1 MSRRLDPARHQGT
14 LASVRGNPKF
24 RSLWLSNLFFFGGA
38 WMQTLVLGWYIFAT
52 TQSEFAV
59 ALFTTAR
66 MAPMLA
72 GPFAGAI
79 ADRHDRTKLLLLATW
94 WALGAS
100 VVVAV
105 LVTVGWAP
113 LWALLVGGLAIGL
126 AQSPSQPA
134 RSSLVVDLVGRE
146 HLSNAN
152 ALNSLAIN
160 ATQVIGPALGGV
172 MISLLGVPVALWV
185 SAAWYAVALV
195 TVLPLRGTGRAVQ
208 PTAESAMRMVASGLR
223 LIRRNRLAATVLLIT
238 VAANIFIWPIYQ
250 SFMPVFAEDSLG
262 MGAGGLGALLTCAGA
277 GGLIGSLIIARMG
290 DFRYKGGF
298 FVFGTMLWAL
308 LWAVFG
314 QSTNAVLSF
323 ILMAAIGMLSSTF
336 AVLQTTLLLMTTRP
350 SLHGRALGVQELAIG
365 AMPLASVALGA
376 IAQQVGAPLTTTVAG
391 VLLAVALVAFAV
403 VTPSL
408 LPYSGT
414 SADKRIAGSDDTA

>member
-1 MSRRLDPARHQGT
+1 M
-14 LASVRGNPKF
+14 RGNPKF
-24 RSLWLSNLFFFGGA
+24 RLLWLSNLFFFGGA
-38 WMQTLVLGWYIFAT
+38 WTQTLVLGWFIFTT

-72 GPFAGAI
+72 GPFAGAL
-79 ADRHDRTKLLLLATW
+79 ADRYDRAKLLIVAGW

-100 VVVAV
+100 VAVAV
-105 LVTVGWAP
+105 LVTAGLAP
-113 LWALLVGGLAIGL
+113 LWVLLVGGLAIGL

-134 RSSLVVDLVGRE
+134 RSSLVVDLVARQQ
-146 HLSNAN
+146 LSNAN
-152 ALNSLAIN
+152 ALNSMAIN

-172 MISLLGVPVALWV
+172 LISLVGVPVTLWI

-195 TVLPLRGTGRAVQ
+195 TVLPLRGFAGVPVRSG
-208 PTAESAMRMVASGLR
+208 ESTVRMVTVSLR
-223 LIRRNRLAATVLLIT
+223 LIGRNRLAATVLLIT
-238 VAANIFIWPIYQ
+238 VAANIFIWPVYQ

-290 DFRYKGGF
+290 DFRYKGGL
-298 FVFGTMLWAL
+298 FVFGTMAWAL

-314 QSTNAVLSF
+314 QSTSLALSF
-323 ILMAAIGMLSSTF
+323 ALMAAIGVLSSAF

-350 SLHGRALGVQELAIG
+350 SLHGRALGLQELAIG
-365 AMPLASVALGA
+365 AMPLASIGLGA

-391 VLLAVALVAFAV
+391 LLLAVCVVVFAV
-403 VTPSL
+403 AVPSL

-414 SADKRIAGSDDTA
+414 SADKRIAGSG